1 MTNLLI
7 SILYII
13 LFLLHSIKHYK
24 HHWLQLNV
32 HHTY

>member
-13 LFLLHSIKHYK
+13 LFLLHSTTHYK
-24 HHWLQLNV
+24 HHLLLENV